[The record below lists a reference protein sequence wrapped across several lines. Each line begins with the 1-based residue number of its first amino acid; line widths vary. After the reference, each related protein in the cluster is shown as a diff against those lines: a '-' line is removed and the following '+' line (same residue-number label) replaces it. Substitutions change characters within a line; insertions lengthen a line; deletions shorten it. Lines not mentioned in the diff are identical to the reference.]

1 MAWKLLQLTPLKPF
15 FFGKESVFT
24 NTFYATS
31 EYFPQQT
38 QITGALR
45 LYWMEQNNLM
55 RVHKDGKYVPYE
67 KKEEARTLVGNAGA
81 LDFESN
87 DNLGALLDISPM
99 FIVEHQNG
107 CIKDALFELPS
118 DIVKKECQ
126 HVIAKPKHLTSIV
139 SSKPAV
145 LLEDFDA
152 KEDFVS
158 GLAGSGFWKSYIAYE
173 PLPCTYKYDEIYE
186 PYDQVGIALDENK
199 QTIDGMFYTKKSYLL
214 KENYTF
220 GVLVNIDDDLLE
232 EHDFKTLEDGIISL
246 GADSSMFK
254 LEVSDIPNIL
264 AQHPLLL
271 SIQNPYKK
279 EGTKIVLLS
288 DSILTHSIQEKSFFQ
303 IVRHKVPFK
312 MMQSQ
317 ELNETS
323 EDKQVLKRKEQKA
336 SYSKTEEK
344 LLVPKGSIYYFKTK
358 EQLEEAT
365 FAYKKMGFNQYLAI
379 N

>member
-24 NTFYATS
+24 NTHYATS

-67 KKEEARTLVGNAGA
+67 KKEKARSLVGNAGA
-81 LDFESN
+81 LDFEQN
-87 DNLGALLDISPM
+87 DNLGAFLNISPM
-99 FIVEHQNG
+99 FIVESQNG

-118 DIVKKECQ
+118 DIVKKACQ
-126 HVIAKPKHLTSIV
+126 NVIAKPKLLSSIV
-139 SSKPAV
+139 SSKPVV
-145 LLEDFDA
+145 LLEDFDV

-158 GLAGSGFWKSYIAYE
+158 GLAGSGFWESYIAYE
-173 PLPCTYKYDEIYE
+173 PLPDTYKHDDIYDPYE
-186 PYDQVGIALDENK
+186 QVGIALDENK
-199 QTIDGMFYTKKSYLL
+199 QTKDGMYYTKKSYKL
-214 KENYTF
+214 KKNYSF
-220 GVLVNIDDDLLE
+220 GVLVNTDDDLLE
-232 EHDFKTLEDGIISL
+232 KNDFKSLKDGIISL
-246 GADSSMFK
+246 GADSSMFR
-254 LEVSDIPNIL
+254 LEVSDVPNIL

-288 DSILTHSIQEKSFFQ
+288 DSILPHSIQTKSFFQ
-303 IVRHKVPFK
+303 IVRNKVPFK
-312 MMQSQ
+312 MMQSKCVDEASLGQ
-317 ELNETS
+317 IDVEP
-323 EDKQVLKRKEQKA
+323 KEQKA
-336 SYSKTEEK
+336 SCSKTEER

-358 EQLEEAT
+358 EQLKQAEC
-365 FAYKKMGFNQYLAI
+365 AYKKMGFNQYLAI